1 MKTIQ
6 TYEQAIEDAKQG
18 KKIEGF
24 NYRVLRAYDQ
34 SREAGSETLNFYET
48 ILESDIPAI
57 IEACRKEGIEAITT
71 TANSSG
77 LLETLAAFE
86 AKGCRL
92 AGLTKAPERDT
103 HKELPAALIKM
114 N

>member
-6 TYEQAIEDAKQG
+6 TYEQAIEDTKQG

-48 ILESDIPAI
+48 I
-57 IEACRKEGIEAITT
+57 
-71 TANSSG
+71 
-77 LLETLAAFE
+77 
-86 AKGCRL
+86 
-92 AGLTKAPERDT
+92 
-103 HKELPAALIKM
+103 
-114 N
+114 